1 MQNPTSE
8 LTTLLSAGFDAV
20 LHIGEYQVQLWKRQE
35 GGLWWATVAWYGDG
49 VALAES
55 TGATPAEALWN
66 VCMPDDGGE
75 SYSGDFAGVPARLRE
90 FTHALEAAAVARAEA
105 EDSAA
110 ACFVAVAA
118 A

>member
-8 LTTLLSAGFDAV
+8 LTTLLSTGIEAV
-20 LHIGEYQVQLWKRQE
+20 FHVGEYQVQLWKRQE
-35 GGLWWATVAWYGDG
+35 GGLWRAAVAWYGDG
-49 VALAES
+49 VPLAES

-66 VCMPDDGGE
+66 LCMPDDGGE
-75 SYSGDFAGVPARLRE
+75 PYAGDFAGLPARLRA
-90 FTHALEAAAVARAEA
+90 FTDALEAAAVARAEA

-110 ACFVAVAA
+110 ARCVAVAA